1 MLAYFGSI
9 LLARLRAR
17 GRGRGASAVADAAR
31 RVGADSVPFDR
42 AESQPGAAPR
52 PVAGLAETPRR
63 RGVAGPRVLDVVA
76 DLVIGAIRRT
86 NSGSDPMP
94 KGAPV
99 RLRTWM
105 AAHRRELIF
114 ATCLMVGTLVHGSA
128 EASRNRRAT
137 VFLDGYVGTA
147 PEGTATQASIVL
159 QISGKRHDFAVT
171 TTGVIKGGNRS
182 ARQILND
189 LRTKQNVLI
198 LTGPEATLGTL
209 GTTPP
214 GQLVRIT
221 GAHRRGSNQLSVTS
235 IGPPPAPSGAAS
247 APAAGD
253 K

>member
-1 MLAYFGSI
+1 VLE
-9 LLARLRAR
+9 
-17 GRGRGASAVADAAR
+17 V
-31 RVGADSVPFDR
+31 
-42 AESQPGAAPR
+42 
-52 PVAGLAETPRR
+52 VAG
-63 RGVAGPRVLDVVA
+63 VVI
-76 DLVIGAIRRT
+76 DAIRRT
-86 NSGSDPMP
+86 NSGSDLMP

-99 RLRTWM
+99 RLKTWM

-114 ATCLMVGTLVHGSA
+114 ATCLMLGTLFHGSA
-128 EASRNRRAT
+128 EAARSRRAT
-137 VFLDGYVGTA
+137 VFLDGFVGSA

-159 QISGKRHDFAVT
+159 QAGGKRQEFAVT

-182 ARQILND
+182 ARQILDD

-198 LTGPEATLGTL
+198 LIGPEATLGTL

-235 IGPPPAPSGAAS
+235 IGPPPGASGAAS
-247 APAAGD
+247 APAASD